1 MEEARTQESE
11 PMARTRTTHQR
22 TPRERRIR
30 LFIHAAVF
38 VLVNAGLTALNLMRR
53 PEQLWFYWPLF
64 GWGLG
69 LALHAW
75 IVYQHR
81 VKK

>member
-1 MEEARTQESE
+1 
-11 PMARTRTTHQR
+11 MARGRTIQHR

-30 LFIHAAVF
+30 LLIHAAIF
-38 VLVNAGLTALNLMRR
+38 VLVNTGLTTLNLLRR
-53 PEQLWFYWPLF
+53 PEQLWFCWPLL

-81 VKK
+81 EKTH